1 MPNDQLMKQ
10 MDSERQAVA
19 SLLEAISAQGPITS
33 NEDYGHR
40 AEQVK
45 DIKRRW
51 KALKAQQ
58 VEVTRPLDLA
68 RKAVMELFRTPLEF
82 LVKAEGILKYE
93 ATVWT
98 QKVERERALEEARQ
112 REIARKETERLERRA
127 AAAAQKGHEEKAEV
141 LAQAAAAIPL
151 PIVAAPARPPGM
163 VGSTRWSARVTDLRA
178 LCKAVGEGIVGLEA
192 VQANMTFL
200 NAQTRA
206 MRENLL
212 IPGVE
217 AVKTESMSV
226 RT

>member
-10 MDSERQAVA
+10 MDSERQAIGN
-19 SLLEAISAQGPITS
+19 LLEVINSQGPITS
-33 NEDYGHR
+33 HKDYEYCT
-40 AEQVK
+40 EQVK
-45 DIKRRW
+45 DIKLRW
-51 KALKAQQ
+51 KALKAKQ
-58 VEVTRPLDLA
+58 VEVTKPLDVA
-68 RKAVMELFRTPLEF
+68 RKAVMDLFRTPLEL
-82 LVKAEGILKYE
+82 LVKAEWLLKHE
-93 ATVWT
+93 ATVWD

-112 REIARKETERLERRA
+112 REIARKETLRLERRA

-141 LAQAAAAIPL
+141 LAQAAAAVPV

-178 LCKAVGEGIVGLEA
+178 LCKAVGEGAVGVEA

-200 NAQTRA
+200 NAQGRA
-206 MRENLL
+206 MRENLS

-217 AVKTESMSV
+217 PVKIESMSV

>member
-10 MDSERQAVA
+10 MDSERQAIGN
-19 SLLEAISAQGPITS
+19 LLEVINSQGPITS
-33 NEDYGHR
+33 HKDYEYCT
-40 AEQVK
+40 EQVK

-51 KALKAQQ
+51 KALKAKQ
-58 VEVTRPLDLA
+58 VEVTKPLDVA
-68 RKAVMELFRTPLEF
+68 RKAVMDLFRTPLEL
-82 LVKAEGILKYE
+82 LVKAEWILKHE
-93 ATVWT
+93 ATVWD

-141 LAQAAAAIPL
+141 LAQAAAAVPV

-178 LCKAVGEGIVGLEA
+178 LCQAVGEGALGVEA

-200 NAQTRA
+200 NAQGRA
-206 MRENLL
+206 MRENLS

-217 AVKTESMSV
+217 PVKTESMSV